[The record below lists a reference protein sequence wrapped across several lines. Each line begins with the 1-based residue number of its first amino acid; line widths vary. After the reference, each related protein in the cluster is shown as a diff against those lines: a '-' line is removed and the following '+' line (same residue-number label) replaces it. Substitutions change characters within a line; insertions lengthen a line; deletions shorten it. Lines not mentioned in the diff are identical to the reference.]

1 MKMDKMTPTNTDAK
15 ILSDGE
21 FAAEVFARAKR
32 KKAAFRKKVAGAI
45 ATVCAACFVFTGI
58 GIGISSAAGGNKAD
72 AAPGRYDDN
81 FISGYNDY
89 AIVDGNYV
97 FLQPEESNRL
107 RAIIDAASKNGEYII
122 ENGVTED
129 YCFAVMIDGVRY
141 MFFKD
146 GVSFKNTVVKSKNVG
161 NIAKSVLKGGL

>member
-1 MKMDKMTPTNTDAK
+1 MKKDKITPTNTDAK

-21 FAAEVFARAKR
+21 FTAEVFARAKR

-45 ATVCAACFVFTGI
+45 VTVCAACFVFTGI
-58 GIGISSAAGGNKAD
+58 GIGISSAAGGIKDN
-72 AAPGRYDDN
+72 APRYDES

-97 FLQPEESNRL
+97 FLPPEESNRL
-107 RAIIDAASKNGEYII
+107 RAIIDAASKNGESIV
-122 ENGVTED
+122 ENGVNDD

-146 GVSFKNTVVKSKNVG
+146 GVSFKNTLVKSKNVG